1 MRAALAPV
9 LLLVALTAGCAS
21 SGDSDGGS
29 SDDAAGSVAAESGA
43 DLAAPDDAAR
53 RTTVRTQA
61 VISTGTVE
69 LHGDDVADARLD
81 VLTVVD
87 RYRGEVAA
95 EETAT
100 ADDGDLAH
108 ARLVLRVPS
117 ADFGEAMSDLEGVAD
132 LDSSSR
138 GSEDVT
144 TEVIDNDARIRAQ
157 ARGLRRVEQ
166 LLDRA
171 EDLAEII
178 AIEATLTRRQAN
190 LDSLKSQ
197 QAYLADQTRLATIT
211 VNIERRDR
219 TGTDDG
225 DDQGFLAGLADGWH
239 GVTAFVSGTAMVL
252 GLLLPFALLFG
263 LVGTPIWLA
272 TRAVRRRRTPEVAIG
287 PDAPDPA

>member
-1 MRAALAPV
+1 V
-9 LLLVALTAGCAS
+9 S
-21 SGDSDGGS
+21 
-29 SDDAAGSVAAESGA
+29 AEGGA
-43 DLAAPDDAAR
+43 DRAAPDDGAR
-53 RTTVRTQA
+53 RTAVKTQA
-61 VISTGTVE
+61 VIATGTVE

-87 RYRGEVAA
+87 RYRGEVAE

-117 ADFGEAMSDLEGVAD
+117 ADFGEAMDDLEGVAE

-138 GSEDVT
+138 GSDDVT
-144 TEVIDNDARIRAQ
+144 TEVIDNDVRIRAQ
-157 ARGLRRVEQ
+157 ARGLRRVEK

-171 EDLAEII
+171 HDLAEII

-197 QAYLADQTRLATIT
+197 QAYLADQTTLATIT
-211 VNIERRDR
+211 VNIERREEAA
-219 TGTDDG
+219 GTDG
-225 DDQGFLAGLADGWH
+225 DDAGFLAGLADGWH
-239 GVTAFVSGTAMVL
+239 GVTAFVGGTAMVL

-272 TRAVRRRRTPEVAIG
+272 SRAVRRRRTPEVAVG
-287 PDAPDPA
+287 PGGPDPA